1 MKHLSPLAQGYIYGL
16 IGVVIFGLTLPTT
29 SIAVAEFPPI
39 MVGLGRSI
47 VAAALAGLFLFAS
60 KARRP
65 SKAELKRLALVPIG
79 VVFGF
84 PALTAFAMQ
93 TAPAAH
99 GGVVLGI
106 LPLATAIAAMLV
118 AHERPS
124 PIFWLWGFVGAAAV
138 ITFALLD
145 GGTEIF
151 GADLLLLAAVC
162 LAAFGYAQSGV
173 LARSMNGLEVISWA
187 LVISLPILIVIVAL
201 NIDHINW
208 SASWQAWASFAYVAI
223 FSQFLGFAFWNKGL
237 ALGGISH
244 VGQTQLF
251 QIFVT
256 LIGSAILLGETIH
269 SSTILFALIVVFAVA
284 MGKRAPVLRD
294 VSERKDTPRR
304 SAAND

>member
-1 MKHLSPLAQGYIYGL
+1 MKNLSPLTQGYIYGL
-16 IGVVIFGLTLPTT
+16 IGVIIFGLTLPATR
-29 SIAVAEFPPI
+29 IAVAELPPI

-47 VAAALAGLFLFAS
+47 VAACLAVIYLRAT

-65 SKAELKRLALVPIG
+65 TKSEIKRLALVPIG
-79 VVFGF
+79 IIFGF
-84 PALTAFAMQ
+84 PALTAFAMK
-93 TAPAAH
+93 TAPASH

-118 AHERPS
+118 ARERPS
-124 PIFWLWGFVGAAAV
+124 LAFWFWGLVGAVAV

-145 GGTEIF
+145 GGTEIY
-151 GADLLLLAAVC
+151 GADFLLLAAVA

-173 LARSMNGLEVISWA
+173 LARSMNGLVVISWA
-187 LVISLPILIVIVAL
+187 LVLSLPVLVIVVAITID
-201 NIDHINW
+201 NISW
-208 SASWQAWASFAYVAI
+208 SASWQAWASFAYVAV

-256 LIGSAILLGETIH
+256 LIGSALLLNERINSLTI
-269 SSTILFALIVVFAVA
+269 IFAAIVVFAVA
-284 MGKRAPVLRD
+284 MGKRAPVRQ
-294 VSERKDTPRR
+294 
-304 SAAND
+304 A